1 MAVAGLAF
9 GDQKVDLHTA
19 GGIIAGCIV
28 VEIELMTAGG
38 EHLGDDIFHEEGCSA
53 VFLCFHCIKES

>member
-28 VEIELMTAGG
+28 VEIEL
-38 EHLGDDIFHEEGCSA
+38 
-53 VFLCFHCIKES
+53 VR

>member
-38 EHLGDDIFHEEGCSA
+38 RASGRRYFP
-53 VFLCFHCIKES
+53 